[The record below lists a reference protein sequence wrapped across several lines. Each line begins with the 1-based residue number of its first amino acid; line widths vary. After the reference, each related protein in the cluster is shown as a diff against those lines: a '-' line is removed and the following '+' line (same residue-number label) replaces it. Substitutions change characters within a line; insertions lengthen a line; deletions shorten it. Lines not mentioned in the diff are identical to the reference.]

1 MTDCLFCKMA
11 SGAIKP
17 DIVYQDDTV
26 LAFRDI
32 NPQAPLH
39 VLVIPRQHVSTLN
52 DLQDSDG
59 ALIGKLYLAAKQI
72 TAQEGVAERGYR
84 TVMNCNAE
92 AGQSVFHVHLH
103 LLGGRPMHWP
113 PG

>member
-17 DIVYQDDTV
+17 DIVYQDDAV

-39 VLVIPRQHVSTLN
+39 VLVIPKRHISTLN
-52 DLQDSDG
+52 DLQETDG

-72 TAQEGVAERGYR
+72 AAQEGVALRGYR

-103 LLGGRPMHWP
+103 VLGGRPMHWP

>member
-1 MTDCLFCKMA
+1 MTDCLFCKMVA
-11 SGAIKP
+11 GEIKP
-17 DIVYQDDTV
+17 AKVYEDENI

-39 VLVIPRQHVSTLN
+39 VLVVPKEHIATLN
-52 DLQDSDG
+52 DLEDEQSS
-59 ALIGKLYLAAKQI
+59 LIGKLYLAAKQI
-72 TAQEGVAERGYR
+72 AMQEGFSERGYR

-92 AGQSVFHVHLH
+92 AGQSVYHIHLH
-103 LLGGRPMHWP
+103 LLAGREMRWP

>member
-1 MTDCLFCKMA
+1 MSDCLFCKMA

-17 DIVYQDDTV
+17 DVVYQDDTV

-39 VLVIPRQHVSTLN
+39 VLIIPKRHISTLN
-52 DLQDSDG
+52 DLQESDA
-59 ALIGKLYLAAKQI
+59 ALIGELYLAAKRI
-72 TAQEGVAERGYR
+72 AGQEGVAERGYR

-92 AGQSVFHVHLH
+92 AGQSVFHIHLH
-103 LLGGRPMHWP
+103 VLGGRAMHWP